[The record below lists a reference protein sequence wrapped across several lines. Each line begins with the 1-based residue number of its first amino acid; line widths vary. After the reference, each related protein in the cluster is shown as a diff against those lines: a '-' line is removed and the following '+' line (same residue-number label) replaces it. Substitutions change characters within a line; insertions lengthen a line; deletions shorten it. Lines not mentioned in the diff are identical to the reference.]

1 MNIVNVIQKLLDSD
15 ISAYRIAKETGVAQP
30 IITRLRNGGRQI
42 STIEVRT
49 AQKLID
55 FWVSQK

>member
-30 IITRLRNGGRQI
+30 IIAILLP
-42 STIEVRT
+42 S
-49 AQKLID
+49 
-55 FWVSQK
+55 F